1 VYDQEGHLLGEYNA
15 SGVVQEFVWLGDL
28 PVAVIVGSVA
38 SPLPLLAYADHLNA
52 PRVLIDKTDAAR
64 WRWISE
70 PFGTTQPEQAP
81 AGLSPITFNLRF
93 PGQYY
98 DSESGLNYN
107 YFRDYDG
114 TTGRYAQSDPIGLEG
129 GINTYAYVGGN
140 PLSFVDPNGLQAS
153 GGGGGGGGSGPCLDF
168 DFDKF
173 ANQIE
178 QNRSSTATDLAA
190 LGSAFAVGT
199 MPKTPSELRGFG
211 LSKEQM
217 NPWTSQLSRWSSRL
231 GTRELR
237 EIGRT
242 VAGKAVSATA
252 TAALVVD
259 GFYNWYVIGKAAIDA
274 TSSCGCKQ

>member
-1 VYDQEGHLLGEYNA
+1 MRGLTAAESIPNSLENL
-15 SGVVQEFVWLGDL
+15 VV
-28 PVAVIVGSVA
+28 
-38 SPLPLLAYADHLNA
+38 
-52 PRVLIDKTDAAR
+52 
-64 WRWISE
+64 
-70 PFGTTQPEQAP
+70 
-81 AGLSPITFNLRF
+81 NLRF
-93 PGQYY
+93 PGQYF
-98 DSESGLNYN
+98 DKESALSYN

-114 TTGRYAQSDPIGLEG
+114 TTGRYVQSDPIGLAG
-129 GINTYAYVGGN
+129 DINTYAYVGGN
-140 PLSFVDPNGLQAS
+140 PLSYVDPNGLQAS
-153 GGGGGGGGSGPCLDF
+153 GGGGGGSGPCLDF

-259 GFYNWYVIGKAAIDA
+259 GLYNWYVIGKAAIDA